1 MYKLVWEALL
11 GFGVTGIMRM
21 DITYQCVSVGFSN
34 SFVLKGR
41 LDPWKR
47 SDLVKVLKGRRVGK
61 KIPGDTQN
69 CSKSLRKGLPGC
81 AHFIRPNVY
90 MGKKGAVS
98 CIVINMKPSRVYPLI
113 NYLVTLRETTPEGRK
128 TMLYNKLDVN

>member
-21 DITYQCVSVGFSN
+21 DITYQCASVGFSN

-47 SDLVKVLKGRRVGK
+47 SDLVKVSFK
-61 KIPGDTQN
+61 
-69 CSKSLRKGLPGC
+69 RK
-81 AHFIRPNVY
+81 A
-90 MGKKGAVS
+90 
-98 CIVINMKPSRVYPLI
+98 SRKENARY
-113 NYLVTLRETTPEGRK
+113 YT
-128 TMLYNKLDVN
+128 KLL

>member
-47 SDLVKVLKGRRVGK
+47 SDLVKVSFK
-61 KIPGDTQN
+61 KKA
-69 CSKSLRKGLPGC
+69 SRKENT
-81 AHFIRPNVY
+81 R
-90 MGKKGAVS
+90 
-98 CIVINMKPSRVYPLI
+98 
-113 NYLVTLRETTPEGRK
+113 
-128 TMLYNKLDVN
+128 